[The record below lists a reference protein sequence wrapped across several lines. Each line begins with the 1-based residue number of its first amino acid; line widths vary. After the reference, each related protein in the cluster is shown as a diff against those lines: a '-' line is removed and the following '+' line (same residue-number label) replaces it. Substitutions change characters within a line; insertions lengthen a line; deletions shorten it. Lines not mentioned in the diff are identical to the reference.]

1 MFSYRMH
8 LWGRMAAQ
16 QHAQNQSQ
24 SQQSHYNQQ
33 QPSGLA
39 ATMRPHFFNGAVKSS
54 LPISTAA
61 LSGKQSTPLLK
72 LKPTSSSSTTE
83 LQREKEHQQAM
94 LAAVASQTI
103 VRKLGSAFWDA
114 FTGSTSSPATSAHSS
129 SSSSSHSQGNWDTDK
144 VQRVLEGKA
153 VLKVV
158 DVESTLPAASKARP
172 SPTLAKPA
180 ASRVT
185 IKQEEKDMSVMC
197 QLLED
202 SMRSLTI
209 AKKS

>member
-1 MFSYRMH
+1 MH

-61 LSGKQSTPLLK
+61 LSGKQATPLLK
-72 LKPTSSSSTTE
+72 LKPTSPSTTE

-114 FTGSTSSPATSAHSS
+114 FTGSTSSPATSAAP

-158 DVESTLPAASKARP
+158 DVESNLPTASKARP
-172 SPTLAKPA
+172 SPTLAKSA